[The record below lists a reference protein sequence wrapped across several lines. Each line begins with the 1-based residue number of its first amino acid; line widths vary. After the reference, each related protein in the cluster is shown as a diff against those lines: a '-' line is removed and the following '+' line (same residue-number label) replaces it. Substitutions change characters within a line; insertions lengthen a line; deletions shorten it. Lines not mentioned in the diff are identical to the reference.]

1 MKTAAKAPNPRPS
14 SSADQQEAIRKRA
27 EEIYIRNGRIFGRDT
42 ENWTQAEKEIRRESA
57 DPRSL
62 KAIVVNVRGTQ
73 YIGQYDPESS
83 DGYVP
88 GEFGLRASI
97 PVRFDDNKMFV
108 KRPNGKV
115 LETIVVSK
123 IG

>member
-1 MKTAAKAPNPRPS
+1 MNARAKTSNPRPW
-14 SSADQQEAIRKRA
+14 SSADQHEAIRKRA
-27 EEIYIRNGRIFGRDT
+27 EEIYIRNGRIPGRDT

-62 KAIVVNVRGTQ
+62 RAIVVKVRGTQ
-73 YIGQYDPESS
+73 YVGQYDPESS

-97 PVRFDDNKMFV
+97 PVRFLDNKMFV

-115 LETIVVSK
+115 LETIVVK